1 MPTLRRCTGTRV
13 IGRSSRNI
21 SPASGCSS
29 PATIRNVVVLPHP
42 LGPSSATM
50 LPGSIVKDSRS
61 TALVL
66 PNSLVSS
73 RSRTAAGAASA
84 AKDLVVLFEEA
95 GAYGIDEGVIG
106 GEDRHLVHLRL
117 RVGHVFCDIR
127 FELQTGDR
135 RGCKGCFGEAS
146 LHTRVKHPVDESEA
160 KLGFGRVLDQGE
172 AINAGKRTLS
182 RETHIDR
189 RPFYRVGVDAF
200 RE

>member
-13 IGRSSRNI
+13 IDRSSRNI

-29 PATIRNVVVLPHP
+29 PAIIRNVVVLPHP

-50 LPGSIVKDSRS
+50 LPGSIVNDRRS

-73 RSRTAAGAASA
+73 RSRTAAGAAST
-84 AKDLVVLFEEA
+84 AKDLVVLFEEL
-95 GAYGIDEGVIG
+95 GAYGIDEAVIG
-106 GEDRHLVHLRL
+106 AEDRHLVHLRL

-135 RGCKGCFGEAS
+135 RRGKGCFGEAS
-146 LHTRVKHPVDESEA
+146 LHIGVEHPVDEGEA
-160 KLGFGRVLDQGE
+160 EFGFGRVLDQSE
-172 AINAGKRTLS
+172 AIDAGKSTLS
-182 RETHIDR
+182 REAHIDR
-189 RPFYRVGVDAF
+189 RPLYRVWVVAF
-200 RE
+200 R

>member
-50 LPGSIVKDSRS
+50 LPGSIVKYSRS

-84 AKDLVVLFEEA
+84 AKDLVVLFEEP

-106 GEDRHLVHLRL
+106 AEDCHLVHLRL
-117 RVGHVFCDIR
+117 RVGHVFCDIGL
-127 FELQTGDR
+127 ELQTADR
-135 RGCKGCFGEAS
+135 RRGKGCFGEAS
-146 LHTRVKHPVDESEA
+146 LHAGVEHPVDEGEA
-160 KLGFGRVLDQGE
+160 EFGIGRVLHQGE
-172 AINAGKRTLS
+172 AIDACKS
-182 RETHIDR
+182 AFPREAHVDR
-189 RPFYRVGVDAF
+189 RAFYRVGVD
-200 RE
+200 